1 MSLKDYFESTRGVGV
16 LSTADGNGKVDSAIY
31 SRPHLIE
38 NGTVAWIMRD
48 RLSHSNLQS
57 NPYASFLFKE
67 DGEGY
72 SGKRLFLTKVGEEQ
86 NTERLQSL
94 RRRKSAYNDGEDR
107 FLVFFKVDK
116 ELPLVGDGN

>member
-1 MSLKDYFESTRGVGV
+1 MSLKNYFESNKGVGV
-16 LSTADGNGKVDSAIY
+16 LSTADGNGKVYSAIY

>member
-1 MSLKDYFESTRGVGV
+1 MSLKDYFESHTGFGV

>member
-1 MSLKDYFESTRGVGV
+1 MSLKDYFESKKGVGV
-16 LSTADGNGKVDSAIY
+16 LSTADRDGRVGSAIY
-31 SRPHLIE
+31 SRPHLVE
-38 NGTVAWIMRD
+38 NGKVAWIMRD

-57 NPYASFLFKE
+57 NPHASFLFKE

-72 SGKRLFLTKVGEEQ
+72 NGIRLFLTKVGEEQ

-94 RRRKSAYNDGEDR
+94 RRRKSAYNDEEDR

-116 ELPLVGDGN
+116 ELPLVGGGN

>member
-1 MSLKDYFESTRGVGV
+1 MSLKDYFESNNGIGV
-16 LSTADGNGKVDSAIY
+16 LSTADDNGRVDSAIY